1 MQPPA
6 PSLRRRSRKPQHV
19 ALADKSED
27 SSGGSVPPPPAANT
41 RQSAGSLMWYMLEQ
55 VGRLVE
61 GWHEAGSCMLEPLFS
76 TLTPPGCLPA
86 ATPSTGEVCRR

>member
-19 ALADKSED
+19 ALADEREE

-55 VGRLVE
+55 VGNTWRVL
-61 GWHEAGSCMLEPLFS
+61 A
-76 TLTPPGCLPA
+76 
-86 ATPSTGEVCRR
+86 